1 MTDKKSRSNIQS
13 GIGSTNY
20 DSNIRNIL
28 IVLIPYFGMDMMIHK
43 NTHKNGEKVMK
54 YVRQFGIILAVT
66 FVGEV
71 LKYYIPLPI
80 PASIYGLVIMLGLL
94 MTKIVPVKSVKDAGS
109 FLIEIMSL
117 MFIPAGVG
125 LMISWNEISD
135 IWLPLVLIIIITTVV
150 VMVVTGRITQKVIMH
165 DNKKEKKPIVELK
178 GEER

>member
-1 MTDKKSRSNIQS
+1 
-13 GIGSTNY
+13 
-20 DSNIRNIL
+20 
-28 IVLIPYFGMDMMIHK
+28 
-43 NTHKNGEKVMK
+43 MK

-66 FVGEV
+66 FIGEV
-71 LKYYIPLPI
+71 LKLCIHLPI
-80 PASIYGLVIMLGLL
+80 PASIYGLVIMLGLM

-150 VMVVTGRITQKVIMH
+150 VMVVTGRVTQRVISQ
-165 DNKKEKKPIVELK
+165 DNKKEKESIRESK
-178 GEER
+178 EEVR

>member
-1 MTDKKSRSNIQS
+1 
-13 GIGSTNY
+13 
-20 DSNIRNIL
+20 
-28 IVLIPYFGMDMMIHK
+28 
-43 NTHKNGEKVMK
+43 MK

-71 LKYYIPLPI
+71 LKFLIPLPI

-94 MTKIVPVKSVKDAGS
+94 ITKIVPVKYVKDAGN

-150 VMVVTGRITQKVIMH
+150 VMVVTGRITQRVIVN
-165 DNKKEKKPIVELK
+165 DSKKEKKPRTESK
-178 GEER
+178 GEIR

>member
-1 MTDKKSRSNIQS
+1 
-13 GIGSTNY
+13 
-20 DSNIRNIL
+20 
-28 IVLIPYFGMDMMIHK
+28 
-43 NTHKNGEKVMK
+43 MK

-66 FVGEV
+66 FIGEV
-71 LKYYIPLPI
+71 LKLCIHLPI
-80 PASIYGLVIMLGLL
+80 PASIYGLVIMLGLM

-150 VMVVTGRITQKVIMH
+150 VMVVTGRVTQRVISH
-165 DNKKEKKPIVELK
+165 DNKKEKESIRESK
-178 GEER
+178 EEVR

>member
-1 MTDKKSRSNIQS
+1 MIKRE
-13 GIGSTNY
+13 
-20 DSNIRNIL
+20 IL
-28 IVLIPYFGMDMMIHK
+28 IISLLVRFIPYSLVHSFFGEHL
-43 NTHKNGEKVMK
+43 NTYKFTQEWRKVMK

-66 FVGEV
+66 FIGEV
-71 LKYYIPLPI
+71 LKLCIPLPI
-80 PASIYGLVIMLGLL
+80 PASIYGLVIMLGLM

-150 VMVVTGRITQKVIMH
+150 VMVVTGRVTQRVISH
-165 DNKKEKKPIVELK
+165 DNKKEKESIRESK
-178 GEER
+178 EEVT